1 MALSGAQC
9 SYKDLVYLADLD
21 LPGLA
26 GVDRLP
32 AGSHPREYSVLCSLW
47 QKLHSRR
54 TTR

>member
-1 MALSGAQC
+1 MALSGARC
-9 SYKDLVYLADLD
+9 SYKDFETLANPD

-47 QKLHSRR
+47 QKLHLRR